1 MPGGIGGEAHVT
13 LQNAEYSALRSLSV
27 LRLLSERMVDNEQ
40 QAGARFPRHMMWRGL
55 GLIAAIVGIS
65 SLHYVTA
72 PSRVVLHELYNYLC
86 YVPIILAAYWYGIWG
101 GLAGAAL
108 TSALFIPHIR
118 GAWAT
123 NAAYSASQYAQ
134 VFVFHLL
141 GLTVGWLA
149 GTQRRLTT
157 RYRDAV
163 TSLEH
168 ANLELKESQD
178 HLRRADRLSALG
190 EIAAG
195 LAHEIQ
201 NPLAGIKGALEIVAS
216 RARPDTPEAE
226 FADIGGKELARLET
240 LVREF
245 LAYARPRDPTLRAT
259 DVPDL
264 VERVTAL
271 LRPEADKR
279 GVRLVPEYPGT
290 SADLSLNLDHDQ
302 MTQVIL
308 NVVLN
313 AIQASPSDG
322 VVRIHMS
329 MEPGW
334 GTIEVIDQGPGIAPE
349 HVSRIF
355 DPFFTTKS
363 RGTGLGLATSQR
375 IVAAHRGTITALPGS
390 PAGTIFRIRLP
401 RTTP

>member
-1 MPGGIGGEAHVT
+1 MTPGKDPT
-13 LQNAEYSALRSLSV
+13 AERSAYYTTW
-27 LRLLSERMVDNEQ
+27 
-40 QAGARFPRHMMWRGL
+40 RFL
-55 GLIAAIVGIS
+55 GLIGVVAAIS
-65 SLHYVTA
+65 SLHYITG
-72 PSRVVLHELYNYLC
+72 PSQVVLHELYNYLC
-86 YVPIILAAYWYGIWG
+86 YVPIILAAYWYGAWG
-101 GLAGAAL
+101 GIAIAAL
-108 TSALFIPHIR
+108 TSAAFVPHIR
-118 GAWAT
+118 ATWAA
-123 NAAYSASQYAQ
+123 NAPYTASLYAQ
-134 VFVFHLL
+134 VVVFHLL

-149 GTQRRLTT
+149 GSQRRLTA
-157 RYRDAV
+157 RYRNAAA
-163 TSLEH
+163 SLER
-168 ANLELKESQD
+168 ANLELRESHE

-245 LAYARPRDPTLRAT
+245 LAYARPRDPALRPT

-271 LRPEADKR
+271 LRPEADKK

-290 SADLSLNLDHDQ
+290 SADLSVNLDPDQ

-313 AIQASPSDG
+313 AIQASPSG
-322 VVRIHMS
+322 GRVRIRES
-329 MEPGW
+329 AEDGW
-334 GTIEVIDQGPGIAPE
+334 AQIEVIDEGPGIAPE
-349 HVSRIF
+349 HLSRIF
-355 DPFFTTKS
+355 DPFFTTKA

-375 IVAAHRGTITALPGS
+375 IVTAHRGTITALPGS
-390 PAGTIFRIRLP
+390 SSGSIFRIRLP
-401 RTTP
+401 YQRSHE

>member
-1 MPGGIGGEAHVT
+1 MGE
-13 LQNAEYSALRSLSV
+13 NR
-27 LRLLSERMVDNEQ
+27 Q
-40 QAGARFPRHMMWRGL
+40 QAGPRFPRHMMWRGV
-55 GLIAAIVGIS
+55 GLIAAIIGIS
-65 SLHYVTA
+65 SLHYVTV
-72 PSRVVLHELYNYLC
+72 PSRVVLHEVYNYLC
-86 YVPIILAAYWYGIWG
+86 YLPIILAAYWYGILG
-101 GLAGAAL
+101 GLAAAAL

-118 GAWAT
+118 AAWAG

-157 RYRDAV
+157 RYQDAA
-163 TSLEH
+163 TSLEA
-168 ANLELKESQD
+168 ANRELKESQD

-226 FADIGGKELARLET
+226 FSDIGGKELARLET

-245 LAYARPRDPTLRAT
+245 LDYARPRDPTLRPT

-279 GVRLVPEYPGT
+279 AVRLIGEYPDT
-290 SADLSLNLDHDQ
+290 SNDLSLNLDPDQ

-313 AIQASPSDG
+313 AIQASPSG
-322 VVRIHMS
+322 GGVRIHVS

-334 GTIEVIDQGPGIAPE
+334 GTIDVIDQGPGIAPE

-363 RGTGLGLATSQR
+363 RGTGLGLATSHR

-390 PAGTIFRIRLP
+390 PTGTTFRIRLP